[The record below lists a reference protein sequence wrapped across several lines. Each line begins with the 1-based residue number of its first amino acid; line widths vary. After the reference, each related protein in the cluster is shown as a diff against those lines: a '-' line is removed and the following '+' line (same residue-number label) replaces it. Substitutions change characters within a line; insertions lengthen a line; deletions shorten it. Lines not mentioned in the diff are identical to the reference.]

1 MYCSYFSRDR
11 SGAQLLDILYN
22 YHYCHKHNLEYGG
35 PILQKKYSK
44 QYCYIVAVRET
55 EKLIQFLNI
64 PNIPNKIESTYEILQ
79 QGVHQFSNDF
89 VEMLHTSCKPNL
101 INIKTTNDDFIVSI
115 HIRRGDVQKDNRWK
129 FRYTDDEYYLELI
142 KEIYKHKPDAI
153 INVFSESSFNNDPN
167 KDKYLKLG
175 CVLKLGT
182 SLEEAFNYFIQSDIF
197 IMASSAF
204 SILPA
209 LYKKDGLVIYT
220 WNKYFTPLEGWVYGE
235 NKYNEFNLEEKKDAI
250 KTYIDNKGVP
260 PL

>member
-1 MYCSYFSRDR
+1 M
-11 SGAQLLDILYN
+11 
-22 YHYCHKHNLEYGG
+22 
-35 PILQKKYSK
+35 
-44 QYCYIVAVRET
+44 
-55 EKLIQFLNI
+55 
-64 PNIPNKIESTYEILQ
+64 
-79 QGVHQFSNDF
+79 
-89 VEMLHTSCKPNL
+89 
-101 INIKTTNDDFIVSI
+101 
-115 HIRRGDVQKDNRWK
+115 
-129 FRYTDDEYYLELI
+129 
-142 KEIYKHKPDAI
+142 
-153 INVFSESSFNNDPN
+153 FSEASFNNDPN
-167 KDKYLKLG
+167 KDKYLELG